1 LRCGTWRVASAAA
14 DHGPVAASGG
24 GAGGGGGGHGWI
36 PEREL
41 GTAEQL
47 DSVDG
52 KYFDGSDW
60 REGLAGGLWKNP
72 VIFFFC
78 SFNLF
83 LKCLAIFSSFTSFY
97 LSNTCKLLVVINLQ
111 LSNGIRF
118 MPQLR
123 ENYVIIS
130 PY

>member
-14 DHGPVAASGG
+14 DHGPVAASGR

-60 REGLAGGLWKNP
+60 REGLAGGLWKRLKPCDIFLLFFQFIFEMFSNFF
-72 VIFFFC
+72 VI
-78 SFNLF
+78 
-83 LKCLAIFSSFTSFY
+83 
-97 LSNTCKLLVVINLQ
+97 
-111 LSNGIRF
+111 
-118 MPQLR
+118 
-123 ENYVIIS
+123 
-130 PY
+130 